1 MKINLTLNAWGGGC
15 NLMEARGVVSM
26 ELTVGSKL
34 LATVFF
40 VIEVKGNYSVI
51 LGSDKIHANRCIPCT
66 LHEFLI
72 QCIDD
77 EIKVVH
83 ADTSSYIAL
92 ADTIADW

>member
-1 MKINLTLNAWGGGC
+1 VGVQPDGSSGC
-15 NLMEARGVVSM
+15 RLHGAHRREQVACYRV
-26 ELTVGSKL
+26 
-34 LATVFF
+34 F

-51 LGSDKIHANRCIPCT
+51 LGSDKIHDNRCIPCT

-83 ADTSSYIAL
+83 VDTSSYIAL